1 MPAPHCCNGSYRYIG
16 ATRFFFN
23 QSPKMGMQKPTY
35 QFCWSYSL
43 NTYKC
48 HNGMSLP
55 FYNQFWS
62 FFWPL
67 CNYVS
72 QNLGADSHFVALNLP
87 KSELDQR
94 LQHKFKTFLFP
105 LFSILEEKILKIYD
119 SKMGNFLSFLVIFCQ
134 LHENL
139 SQN

>member
-1 MPAPHCCNGSYRYIG
+1 
-16 ATRFFFN
+16 
-23 QSPKMGMQKPTY
+23 
-35 QFCWSYSL
+35 
-43 NTYKC
+43 
-48 HNGMSLP
+48 MSLP

-72 QNLGADSHFVALNLP
+72 QNLGADCHFVALNLS

-119 SKMGNFLSFLVIFCQ
+119 QKMGNVETESDWKMKKNEPNKCSISCSWIFCIVDFS
-134 LHENL
+134 NF
-139 SQN
+139 